1 MTEERPEDQE
11 RQTAEKK
18 TERDPVGRVTKI
30 VLIIVA
36 FLLVWYVLADRLAP
50 WTDQARV
57 QGYVV
62 PIAPK
67 IAGKVI
73 KVNVV
78 QDQVVQAGDLLVQI
92 NPRDYE
98 LAVQQAEAALEQAGQ
113 DIGASTDAV
122 AVAEAKL
129 TEARTQ
135 LKYYQQQAKR
145 YLELAKTGVISKADA
160 DKTQA
165 ELDKAEAR
173 ARSAQAELDKAKEQL
188 GREGQDNP
196 RIRDAIAALEQ
207 ARINLAETSIYA
219 PTMGG
224 VTNLRIDE
232 GHWASA
238 GMPLMTFISGTDV
251 WVQANM
257 RENSIGNLKP
267 GNAVDI
273 ILDVAPG
280 RVFKGEISSVG
291 YGVSHSSTGAVG
303 ELATIQGDAGWL
315 RDAQRFPVIIKFT
328 DDSATGLRRMGG
340 QADVQIY
347 GDSWLLNGLG
357 WLWIRLMSLLSYV
370 Y

>member
-1 MTEERPEDQE
+1 MTEERSEDQGP
-11 RQTAEKK
+11 QTANMQ
-18 TERDPVGRVTKI
+18 TGRDPVGRATKI
-30 VLIIVA
+30 VLMVVV
-36 FLLVWYVLADRLAP
+36 LLFVWYVLADRLAP

-67 IAGKVI
+67 VSGKVV

-78 QDQVVQAGDLLVQI
+78 QDQIVQGGDLLVQI

-122 AVAEAKL
+122 AIAEAKL

-145 YLELAKTGVISKADA
+145 YMELAKTGVISKADA

-165 ELDKAEAR
+165 ELAKAEAR
-173 ARSAQAELDKAKEQL
+173 ARSAKAELDKAKEQL

-196 RIRDAIAALEQ
+196 RIRDAIADLEQ
-207 ARINLAETSIYA
+207 ARINLAETNILA
-219 PTMGG
+219 PAMGG
-224 VTNLRIDE
+224 VTNLMIDE

-238 GMPLMTFISGTDV
+238 GMPLMTFISGMDV
-251 WVQANM
+251 WIQADM
-257 RENSIGNLKP
+257 RENSIGNIKP
-267 GNAVDI
+267 GAAVDI
-273 ILDVAPG
+273 VLDVAPG
-280 RVFKGEISSVG
+280 RVFKGSVSTVG
-291 YGVSHSSTGAVG
+291 YGVGNDSNGQVG
-303 ELATIQGDAGWL
+303 ELATIQGKSGWL
-315 RDAQRFPVIIKFT
+315 RDAQRFPVMIQFT

-347 GDSWLLNGLG
+347 GENWLLNGLG